1 MEQRQTLTVLVRIR
15 ILRCRCLGD
24 AAKSGL
30 KGFDFVQQIEYEGG
44 TSKVDAEVAL

>member
-1 MEQRQTLTVLVRIR
+1 MEHRQTLTVLVRIR

-30 KGFDFVQQIEYEGG
+30 KGFDFVQQIEYDG
-44 TSKVDAEVAL
+44 TARDDIEM